1 MVENQFLH
9 LLFCKDSA
17 KFRLSEGNEKIFLF
31 LSVRK
36 LIKSNE
42 KPYKLPKKVTHQQ
55 HVLFKTHD
63 KIQQKFSMKWGF
75 LQLTSIP
82 WHAGVSHRSQITV
95 SLEVGRL

>member
-1 MVENQFLH
+1 
-9 LLFCKDSA
+9 
-17 KFRLSEGNEKIFLF
+17 
-31 LSVRK
+31 VRK

-75 LQLTSIP
+75 FAISRYQQTIEIE
-82 WHAGVSHRSQITV
+82 R
-95 SLEVGRL
+95 